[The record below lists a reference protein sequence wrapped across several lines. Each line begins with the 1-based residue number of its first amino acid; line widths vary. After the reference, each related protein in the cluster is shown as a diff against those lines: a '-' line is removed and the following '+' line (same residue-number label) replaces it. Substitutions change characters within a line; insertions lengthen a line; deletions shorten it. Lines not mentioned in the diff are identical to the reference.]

1 MDDGSRRPR
10 LERHSSFGIRLQEL
24 ERRAAAILGEG
35 GALRFAVAVYDPAG
49 DNLHTFAD
57 NSGGASTLSHYA
69 VRLSEV
75 PSLAFATHPGG
86 ERIIDDL
93 SAFSAT
99 GSTHTARLLDM
110 GFRASYARAVHMGER
125 LIGIAFA
132 NSTEP
137 GFFTAERLERL
148 DPYIRLVGLHLT
160 LETSCLQTFSAA
172 IASAHVFSAYRD
184 TDTAEHLT
192 RMSYFSAIIADGV
205 AAKYGLDD
213 EFVARIFQFAP
224 MHDIGKIGVP
234 DAILLKPGKL
244 TPDEFETM
252 KAHVR
257 IGVDMVDRIVDDVGL
272 GGMPGVAMLRN
283 MVRCHHEKLDGSGY
297 PDGLAG
303 EDLPIEAQILAVA
316 DIFDALT
323 SARPYKKAWSV
334 NEALAELERMA
345 PAKLNADCV
354 AALRANIGRVRD
366 VVVRFA
372 DRPVAAD

>member
-1 MDDGSRRPR
+1 MEIGARRPT
-10 LERHSSFGIRLQEL
+10 LESESSFGTRLREL
-24 ERRAAAILGEG
+24 EGRASAILGAKAG
-35 GALRFAVAVYDPAG
+35 LRFAVAVYDPAG
-49 DNLHTFAD
+49 DLLHTFAD
-57 NSGGASTLSHYA
+57 NSAGASTLTHHA

-75 PSLAFATHPGG
+75 PSLAFATRPGG
-86 ERIIDDL
+86 DRIVDDL
-93 SAFSAT
+93 AAFAPA
-99 GSTHTARLLDM
+99 GRTHTERLLEM
-110 GFRASYARAVHMGER
+110 GFRASYARAVHMGSR

-137 GFFTAERLERL
+137 GFFTAARLELL
-148 DPYIRLVGLHLT
+148 DPYMRLIGLHLA

-172 IASAHVFSAYRD
+172 ITSAHVISAYRD

-192 RMSYFSAIIADGV
+192 RMSHFSAIIADGV
-205 AAKYGLDD
+205 AAKYGLSD
-213 EFVARIFQFAP
+213 EFVAKIFQFAP

-244 TPDEFETM
+244 TPDEFQAM
-252 KAHVR
+252 KTHVR

-272 GGMPGVAMLRN
+272 GGLPGVAMLRN

-297 PDGLAG
+297 PDSLTA

-323 SARPYKKAWSV
+323 SARPYKAPWPV
-334 NEALAELERMA
+334 EQALAELERMA

-354 AALRANIGRVRD
+354 AALRANIGRVVE
-366 VVVRFA
+366 VVERFA
-372 DRPVAAD
+372 DRATAAD